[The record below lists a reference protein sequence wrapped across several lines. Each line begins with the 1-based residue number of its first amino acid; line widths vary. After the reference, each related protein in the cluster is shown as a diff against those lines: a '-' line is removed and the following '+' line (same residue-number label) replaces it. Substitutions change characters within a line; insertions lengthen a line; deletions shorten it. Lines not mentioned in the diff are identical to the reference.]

1 MFANIT
7 HDDRFAISMQS
18 SSPGVPDATN
28 MLRPSSSRK
37 TASFT
42 VRPFSIINP
51 SAVEN
56 VEITATSSIF
66 FSTESWITATSDP
79 RPKQS
84 LQEMMFKKNP
94 ETVSK
99 PSASQSR
106 EFSN

>member
-1 MFANIT
+1 MF
-7 HDDRFAISMQS
+7 
-18 SSPGVPDATN
+18 
-28 MLRPSSSRK
+28 RPSSRLAV
-37 TASFT
+37 ASLT
-42 VRPFSIINP
+42 VRPFSIDNP

-66 FSTESWITATSDP
+66 FSTESCITATSDP

-84 LQEMMFKKNP
+84 LHVMTDKKKP

-99 PSASQSR
+99 PNASQSR